1 MNNTLVI
8 DRDILLS
15 TIVECLGGGIIDWE
29 NKEVEL
35 NTYFLNQKYFNNQEL
50 LIKAISEG
58 RRRLYKWIILES

>member
-1 MNNTLVI
+1 MQNVLQLDKDV
-8 DRDILLS
+8 LLS

-50 LIKAISEG
+50 LIKAIAEG
-58 RRRLYKWIILES
+58 RRRLYK